1 MHDMSVAQMVAE
13 EVISKLE
20 GKKKPKVIGIEMDV
34 GSLRFHDT
42 SEVEFWIRELLRQE
56 FGKRLKVK
64 ADIKKLDS
72 KIRCECGYEGDA
84 DESQNDHE
92 LMHQGVFTMK
102 CPECDSD
109 GYEIIQG
116 NEVVLKKINV
126 SE

>member
-20 GKKKPKVIGIEMDV
+20 GRKKPKSINIEMDV

-42 SEVEFWIRELLRQE
+42 TEVEFWTRELLQQH
-56 FGKRLKVK
+56 FGKKLKVS

-84 DESQNDHE
+84 DESQNDHD
-92 LMHQGVFTMK
+92 LMHQGIFTMK
-102 CPECDSD
+102 CPKCSSED
-109 GYEIIQG
+109 YEIVQG